1 MIIFQVEND
10 DGIWL
15 KLSSDNIKKYC
26 ESDTE
31 AWTLAVGPSGRIFLT
46 LEGDDSYQ
54 NQVIDTRAPPPKP
67 NLFPTAA
74 QVFGT
79 SQQSVFGTP
88 IAPPPPPVF
97 NFGGKEPFKL
107 LFGSEQPPPTK
118 SQDLFKFGQS
128 EKAKGKTPTEEGKK
142 DGQVEKPAFSIGSG
156 KGAAQRSSR
165 VVRRGRRRSPR
176 SQSPSPSGEAAKE
189 EENDPTTRDKSD
201 SKLVASEQDNQAEEP
216 QPVVSVKQALSPAV
230 AECQRAVFAAFLWQ
244 EGLVHDAMASA
255 SFLKFQPDMSKEMCE
270 DQKVKEQAK
279 TQLKPE
285 KESTSSDVATPTV
298 EEKEG
303 GDAVEQEAAKEVVVP
318 PEEASPSI
326 VINKEATK
334 TPLLP
339 PTLNHLVTFWDEIS
353 CKVIDNS
360 NAAFSPPMVPSL
372 AQELVKHYEEEKMEI
387 EKRKK
392 EKDKKVS
399 FGGGGGAGSTVCEM
413 CNQTFPDPITY
424 HMKEAH
430 PGCGKHASGWGYNSK
445 GTFCSGWAGNCGDGG
460 RGGSTWYLMC
470 KACHSKY
477 LALKDEAKKKAVKSV
492 PLPKMKSRKP
502 GKPRSLPIVTAIQG
516 MIQNAK
522 FLLEVAC
529 TCDSTPTTPLTMK
542 PPAIGDL
549 KTPGVERQL
558 SSPHDEIV
566 RLPRAE
572 SIQSETAIQRPSFL
586 RSVSVA
592 TGRDKHSVS
601 DLPDSGGITSPR
613 KTPTSSFES
622 SLMAKPSKNLRKL
635 MYSRSRQG
643 PLSKETGYSRV
654 MSFLLLYHDLD
665 GLRASMKQSMRVA
678 GIRTFALEVCECVLC
693 VCVSVCS
700 VCEVCVSVCS
710 VCECVFVLESV
721 SV

>member
-1 MIIFQVEND
+1 MFIHTCTHYIVILTYVHSYMYSLLSSFQVEND

-15 KLSSDNIKKYC
+15 KLSNDNIKKYC

-54 NQVIDTRAPPPKP
+54 NQVIDTKAPPPKP

-97 NFGGKEPFKL
+97 NFGGGKPFKL
-107 LFGSEQPPPTK
+107 LFGSEQPPLVK
-118 SQDLFKFGQS
+118 SQDLFKFGRS
-128 EKAKGKTPTEEGKK
+128 EKTKSKAPTEEDKK
-142 DGQVEKPAFSIGSG
+142 DSPKEKPAFSIGSG
-156 KGAAQRSSR
+156 KGAAQRSAR

-176 SQSPSPSGEAAKE
+176 SRSPSPSGEATKE
-189 EENDPTTRDKSD
+189 EEKDSTTEEKDD
-201 SKLVASEQDNQAEEP
+201 SKSLATDQDDQDDVP
-216 QPVVSVKQALSPAV
+216 KPVVIVKQALSPAV

-255 SFLKFQPDMSKEMCE
+255 SFLKFQPDMSKEMGE

-279 TQLKPE
+279 SQPTLK
-285 KESTSSDVATPTV
+285 KESISSDTTV
-298 EEKEG
+298 EDKES
-303 GDAVEQEAAKEVVVP
+303 GDAVDKEAAKEAAVP
-318 PEEASPSI
+318 SEEASPAI
-326 VINKEATK
+326 VIDKEATK

-360 NAAFSPPMVPSL
+360 NAAFSAPKVPSL
-372 AQELVKHYEEEKMEI
+372 AQELVKRYEAEKMEI

-399 FGGGGGAGSTVCEM
+399 FGAGGGAGTVCEM

-430 PGCGKHASGWGYNSK
+430 PGCGKPASGWGYNSK

-470 KACHSKY
+470 KTCHGRN

-492 PLPKMKSRKP
+492 PLPKMKTRKP
-502 GKPRSLPIVTAIQG
+502 GKPRSLPTVTAIQG

-529 TCDSTPTTPLTMK
+529 TCDSTPTTPLTIK
-542 PPAIGDL
+542 PPAIGEL

-558 SSPHDEIV
+558 SSPHEEKS
-566 RLPRAE
+566 RLPRAD
-572 SIQSETAIQRPSFL
+572 STQSETAAIQRPSFL

-592 TGRDKHSVS
+592 TGRDRPS
-601 DLPDSGGITSPR
+601 PDGVTSPQ
-613 KTPTSSFES
+613 KLPKSSFES

-643 PLSKETGYSRV
+643 PMSKETGYSRV

-678 GIRTFALEVCECVLC
+678 GIRTFALEVC
-693 VCVSVCS
+693 VCVGGGGCLSS
-700 VCEVCVSVCS
+700 K
-710 VCECVFVLESV
+710 
-721 SV
+721 